1 MELPRRQLQTG
12 TPRGHLAAPPCRPRP
27 RFGRCQL
34 APRPARSECSPPGY
48 IRNAPQSLGTAAVA
62 ELEEGRFFGARRGDG
77 ETRRQRAA
85 RAPKRR
91 AHHLRGVPSGTAA
104 PLTWRL
110 LSVHAGSPRD
120 GTGQG
125 AAGLRLGLRARF
137 LSAARCHTAPRM
149 LPGVSIPH
157 GRSPTSRRPRGCSG
171 VLGGCGGCAGRAG
184 AELSAERGAGRG
196 AERRQRP
203 LRAAGAARSFRGGGP
218 APPAPPPLQ
227 GSAALPRG

>member
-1 MELPRRQLQTG
+1 MEKR
-12 TPRGHLAAPPCRPRP
+12 
-27 RFGRCQL
+27 
-34 APRPARSECSPPGY
+34 
-48 IRNAPQSLGTAAVA
+48 
-62 ELEEGRFFGARRGDG
+62 
-77 ETRRQRAA
+77 RAA

-91 AHHLRGVPSGTAA
+91 AHHLRGAPSGTAA

-125 AAGLRLGLRARF
+125 GCGAPARAPCAL

-149 LPGVSIPH
+149 LPGVSIPPRPLAH
-157 GRSPTSRRPRGCSG
+157 LPPAAGLLRCARWVRGLRRP
-171 VLGGCGGCAGRAG
+171 GG
-184 AELSAERGAGRG
+184 RGAGRGAERG

-218 APPAPPPLQ
+218 APPAPPPLE
-227 GSAALPRG
+227 GSAALPRGWGAAPGPAAVPPAGMRLPRDASRLPPAEPSPRTRSTESWDGLGLGGRLNIN